1 VLLVADGIT
10 IAWKDVRERVEAL
23 DALAPEFSRKKKI
36 QKVLSDYTIPI
47 LFARRDFA
55 EQRNAQRDLATTL
68 NAAPLDSRI
77 LARLDPLGVASADID
92 RPEDLTAA
100 R

>member
-1 VLLVADGIT
+1 AHTTLIVADGEPLPL
-10 IAWKDVRERVEAL
+10 AVDLGRLREA
-23 DALAPEFSRKKKI
+23 AAGAPFPR
-36 QKVLSDYTIPI
+36 L
-47 LFARRDFA
+47 
-55 EQRNAQRDLATTL
+55 RDLATTL